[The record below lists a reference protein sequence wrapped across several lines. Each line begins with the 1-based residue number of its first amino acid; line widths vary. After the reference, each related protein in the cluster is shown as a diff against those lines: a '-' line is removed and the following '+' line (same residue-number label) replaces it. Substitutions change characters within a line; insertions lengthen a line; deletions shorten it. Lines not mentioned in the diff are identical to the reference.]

1 VEIYQEL
8 RDSNMTT
15 SYMMFDGYIEIDNN
29 LFFIKDNSIV
39 VKSETGDT
47 IINDDVDDM
56 YIEQSFEPIGELEM
70 HNLGWKYYQI
80 DNGVVTI
87 VYEYDIFD
95 CTKVTGYT
103 DSKIGTLIDSTPVV
117 DEMNNELPGSF
128 TIKMYADIEN
138 SSENSHYIKPYDGC
152 RLDFLYH
159 VGSVSGLEKNDELP
173 EDRFYGN
180 ILTKMDLFYVNEF
193 GEKVSIE
200 WETLDDIEEAIN
212 EYIDIYFDITYHI
225 GAVIHRIENASDKSV
240 RFELDTNYLNGVKYT
255 DTVKVTDEVADYY
268 MADGTSFLVKYFN
281 LLSDFEN
288 NGLYAYP
295 RTRFEMSLS
304 SVKMISVSENGN
316 ISCNGGAVEFEMVD
330 GKNVRDY
337 IAAPVFRQ
345 DFNLASS
352 YYQNIEANIYIDRGI
367 ASAIDKH
374 LKLQEIR
381 TLEAMEN
388 AGNGSTFTLT
398 EV

>member
-1 VEIYQEL
+1 
-8 RDSNMTT
+8 M
-15 SYMMFDGYIEIDNN
+15 
-29 LFFIKDNSIV
+29 
-39 VKSETGDT
+39 
-47 IINDDVDDM
+47 
-56 YIEQSFEPIGELEM
+56 
-70 HNLGWKYYQI
+70 
-80 DNGVVTI
+80 
-87 VYEYDIFD
+87 
-95 CTKVTGYT
+95 
-103 DSKIGTLIDSTPVV
+103 
-117 DEMNNELPGSF
+117 
-128 TIKMYADIEN
+128 
-138 SSENSHYIKPYDGC
+138 
-152 RLDFLYH
+152 
-159 VGSVSGLEKNDELP
+159 
-173 EDRFYGN
+173 
-180 ILTKMDLFYVNEF
+180 
-193 GEKVSIE
+193 
-200 WETLDDIEEAIN
+200 
-212 EYIDIYFDITYHI
+212 IYFYITYHI
-225 GAVIHRIENASDKSV
+225 GAVIHRIENTSDKSV
-240 RFELDTNYLNGVKYT
+240 RFEMDTNYLNGVKYT

-268 MADGTSFLVKYFN
+268 MADGTSFLVKYFD
-281 LLSDFEN
+281 LLLDFEN

-304 SVKMISVSENGN
+304 SAKMISVSENGN
-316 ISCNGGAVEFEMVD
+316 ISCNGGAVDFELVD